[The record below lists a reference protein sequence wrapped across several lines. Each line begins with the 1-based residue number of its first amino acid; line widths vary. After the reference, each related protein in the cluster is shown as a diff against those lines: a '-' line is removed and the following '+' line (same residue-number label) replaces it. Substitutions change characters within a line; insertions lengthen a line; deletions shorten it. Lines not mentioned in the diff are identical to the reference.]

1 MIEWHI
7 DIPIPYAWLIKKKQE
22 SVTALTL
29 IFGSLQLTWTNA
41 FCILALVENMDL
53 NGDGFASQSEVESF
67 GLKWKGDVEEF
78 DLNGKSISCYD
89 ENLRMNVYEND
100 WRRFSYSL
108 SQEEQLCQH
117 LFHIHFLIC
126 SSLILLSYVHSH
138 CFITSRVYY

>member
-1 MIEWHI
+1 M
-7 DIPIPYAWLIKKKQE
+7 
-22 SVTALTL
+22 TALTL

-89 ENLRMNVYEND
+89 ESLRMNVQENN
-100 WRRFSYSL
+100 WQRFLASWN
-108 SQEEQLCQH
+108 
-117 LFHIHFLIC
+117 
-126 SSLILLSYVHSH
+126 
-138 CFITSRVYY
+138 

>member
-89 ENLRMNVYEND
+89 ENLRMNVQENN
-100 WRRFSYSL
+100 WQRFLASWHYVCKL
-108 SQEEQLCQH
+108 RYLISQ
-117 LFHIHFLIC
+117 IN
-126 SSLILLSYVHSH
+126 
-138 CFITSRVYY
+138 

>member
-29 IFGSLQLTWTNA
+29 IFGSLQLTCTNA

-89 ENLRMNVYEND
+89 ENLRMNVQENN
-100 WRRFSYSL
+100 WQRFLASWNYVRKL
-108 SQEEQLCQH
+108 GYLISQ
-117 LFHIHFLIC
+117 IN
-126 SSLILLSYVHSH
+126 
-138 CFITSRVYY
+138 